1 MSMDNKPG
9 LPEVQKKEL
18 QAYNERAL
26 QAQRMVDDV
35 VLKKYLT
42 RLEKAD
48 VVPFPK
54 ELKPEKGDIRLF
66 KINKMVYEK
75 DEYATDKFI
84 SMVGSMTFASIPG

>member
-1 MSMDNKPG
+1 MEDFARF
-9 LPEVQKKEL
+9 PEVQNKEL
-18 QAYNERAL
+18 QTYHEKAL
-26 QAQRMVDDV
+26 QAQQMVDDV

-48 VVPFPK
+48 IVPFPA
-54 ELKPEKGDIRLF
+54 ELKPRNGDIRLF

-84 SMVGSMTFASIPG
+84 SIFIT